1 MAWTPKARALGRAL
15 RQARQ
20 ERGLSLREFAGRI
33 GRDAG
38 VLSRW
43 ETGERAPKPE
53 RVAQIL
59 AVLGLNGERY
69 DEIMTLAYGIG
80 EPQWV
85 ATTLPE
91 QRQQMEAFLD
101 NEQRA
106 TQIVEVAPQIIPGL
120 LQTSDY
126 VRTIMTDGGAPKE
139 EIATRVATRLGRR
152 DVITR
157 SHKPAKFL
165 AVIGQGAFFWDVGGR
180 AVTIEQLKYLSKMAD
195 LPNVEIRVVP
205 HGVGWS
211 PMMEGM
217 FTLIEPE
224 ESTPVVFLETRRS
237 SLCLYLDEDVNAYRE
252 AVGATLKVALGP
264 QDSRTFIS
272 EICKR
277 MEKRDEY
284 VAKVKS

>member
-20 ERGLSLREFAGRI
+20 DRGLTLREFALQI

-59 AVLGLNGERY
+59 AVLGLSGERY
-69 DEIMTLAYGIG
+69 DEIMTLAYGIS

-101 NEQRA
+101 SESRA
-106 TQIVEVAPQIIPGL
+106 TQIVEVAPLLIPGL
-120 LQTSDY
+120 LQTADY
-126 VRTIMTDGGAPKE
+126 VRAIMTGGGVPQG
-139 EIATRVATRLGRR
+139 EIAARVATRLGRR
-152 DVITR
+152 EVINR
-157 SHKPAKFL
+157 SQKPAKFL
-165 AVIGQGAFFWDVGGR
+165 ALIGQSAFHWDVGGR
-180 AVTIEQLKYLSKMAD
+180 RAAIEQLKHVAD
-195 LPNVEIRVVP
+195 VAGRSNVEIRVVP
-205 HGVGWS
+205 YGVGWG
-211 PMMEGM
+211 PLLEGA
-217 FTLIEPE
+217 FSLIEPNQ
-224 ESTPVVFLETRRS
+224 SAPVVFVETRRS
-237 SLCLYLDEDVNAYRE
+237 SLCLHLDEDVNAYRE
-252 AVGATLKVALGP
+252 AVDTILKVALSP
-264 QDSRTFIS
+264 QDSRNFIA

-277 MEKRDEY
+277 MEKQDGRMAQ
-284 VAKVKS
+284 VQS